1 MSPLNLLTQRRDG
14 PPHNPE
20 QDQMARARPA
30 PLNRF
35 NITSPDL
42 PGVSFKSIPD
52 LYENAPLACIA
63 QTAVDE
69 FAVDGDEITLTKTLR
84 RLCCWDDESIKKVIA
99 NPRKMPPITYGWPA
113 DYGMHPVEPAPAAA
127 APEPIA
133 ATVQGVVDSA
143 LDALRE
149 FVGCADPVPA

>member
-1 MSPLNLLTQRRDG
+1 MH
-14 PPHNPE
+14 PPHRPG
-20 QDQMARARPA
+20 DFTMARTA

-69 FAVDGDEITLTKTLR
+69 FAVDGDEISLTVTLR
-84 RLCCWDDESIKKVIA
+84 DRCCWDMDAIKEVIA
-99 NPRKMPPITYGWPA
+99 NPRKMPSICYGWPA
-113 DYGMHPVEPAPAAA
+113 DYGVFPVAPAPASS
-127 APEPIA
+127 APPIA
-133 ATVQGVVDSA
+133 AAVQGVVDSA

-149 FVGCADPVPA
+149 FVGCAISVPA